1 MSSSPYPRRVT
12 TTPDLGRLKQAVDE
26 AVLASRRPPTP
37 DAESWPFTFPH
48 QHLAPE
54 AWRQVYGVVRF
65 IREQH
70 GTLFQRF
77 LREGHIAFHI
87 VDYLAREKEPT
98 LRDLVRA
105 LRAVADRE
113 SKWIISVPICNLTLP
128 RETVPLSKYAMLVR
142 TDAARGSGRRFGSHL
157 VDPWAVERHLGDRLT
172 PWARREKAS
181 RDGWPVI
188 DIDTRMTAALTLVE
202 EGVEELAVDVAQART
217 RLAVAMWCALKPPR
231 VPGDPHPLWP
241 SVGGWTPAAFLEYK
255 TLHKAYEPTMPRR
268 ASRRGNSI
276 VEHAAY
282 QLTRSDTQLRAPFT
296 AMDAALAG
304 SRCALSLLSAARSL
318 FLAQQVPNNLER
330 SEQVLQVWCAR
341 EALTDPGRRRGDR
354 AERWRHLTRNLR
366 LERELVSRGYDRD
379 EVQAAFKLSESVRNL
394 AAHRADDVL
403 LNLNYPGGL
412 RAQRGASLSAVAS
425 DWPILLVALRIAV
438 RRLSKRAARVG
449 WSDQWFEA
457 HFH

>member
-1 MSSSPYPRRVT
+1 MAP
-12 TTPDLGRLKQAVDE
+12 TPDLGQLKQAVDE

-54 AWRQVYGVVRF
+54 AWRQVYGVVRYV
-65 IREQH
+65 RQQH
-70 GTLFQRF
+70 GALFQRF
-77 LREGHIAFHI
+77 LRQGHIAFHI
-87 VDYLAREKEPT
+87 VDYLVDEREPT

-105 LRAVADRE
+105 LRAVANRE
-113 SKWIISVPICNLTLP
+113 SKWVISVPICNLTLP
-128 RETVPLSKYAMLVR
+128 RETVPLGKYAMLVR
-142 TDAARGSGRRFGSHL
+142 TDATRGSERRFGSHL
-157 VDPWAVERHLGDRLT
+157 AEPWAVERYLGDQMS
-172 PWARREKAS
+172 PWPRWEKAS
-181 RDGWPVI
+181 RGIWRDV

-202 EGVEELAVDVAQART
+202 EGVEELAVDVAQVRT
-217 RLAVAMWCALKPPR
+217 RLAVAMWCVLKPPR
-231 VPGDPHPLWP
+231 VPGDPNPLWP
-241 SVGGWTPAAFLEYK
+241 SVGGWTPAPFLEYA

-276 VEHAAY
+276 AEHAEY
-282 QLTRSDTQLRAPFT
+282 RLTRSDVQLRAPFT

-330 SEQVLQVWCAR
+330 TEQVLHVWCAR
-341 EALTDPGRRRGDR
+341 EALTDPGRGHGDR
-354 AERWRHLTRNLR
+354 NERWRHVTRNLR
-366 LERELVSRGYDRD
+366 LESELVSRGYDRD
-379 EVQAAFKLSESVRNL
+379 EVRAAFKLSEGVRNL

-403 LNLNYPGGL
+403 LNLNYPGKL
-412 RAQRGASLSAVAS
+412 RAQRGPSLSAVAS